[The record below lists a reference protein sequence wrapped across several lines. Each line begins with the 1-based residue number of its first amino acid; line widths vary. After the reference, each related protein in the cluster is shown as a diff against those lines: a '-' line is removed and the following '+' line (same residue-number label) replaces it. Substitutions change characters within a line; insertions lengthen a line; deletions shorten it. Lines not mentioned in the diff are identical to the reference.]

1 MKILYNNSMAKSKS
15 TANKKGEVAPVGEI
29 KLPPKSP
36 FSGFSRFGGPP
47 NRFGGP
53 KFNPK
58 GIVVRPTFVTQ
69 HKGGG
74 GK

>member
-1 MKILYNNSMAKSKS
+1 MTNAKM
-15 TANKKGEVAPVGEI
+15 PV
-29 KLPPKSP
+29 PPVSP
-36 FSGFSRFGGPP
+36 FSKFSKFGPQQSHL
-47 NRFGGP
+47 NGP

-74 GK
+74 GGK

>member
-1 MKILYNNSMAKSKS
+1 MKVLYNISMSNAKNAVKE
-15 TANKKGEVAPVGEI
+15 TIEVRV
-29 KLPPKSP
+29 PPRSP
-36 FSGFSRFGGPP
+36 FPAFSRFGNQT
-47 NRFGGP
+47 NRLGGP

-58 GIVVRPTFVTQ
+58 TFNARPTFVTQ

>member
-1 MKILYNNSMAKSKS
+1 MTKSKAPAKATNPS
-15 TANKKGEVAPVGEI
+15 TSSGQLPEVKEEP
-29 KLPPKSP
+29 KLPVVSSFSK
-36 FSGFSRFGGPP
+36 FSGFSQQP
-47 NRFGGP
+47 NRLGGP

-58 GIVVRPTFVTQ
+58 TFNARPTFVTQ

>member
-1 MKILYNNSMAKSKS
+1 MSKSKNVSS
-15 TANKKGEVAPVGEI
+15 TENPSTSSGQLPEVKEEP
-29 KLPPKSP
+29 KLPPMSP
-36 FSGFSRFGGPP
+36 FSKFSGFSQQP
-47 NRFGGP
+47 NRLGGP

-58 GIVVRPTFVTQ
+58 IFNARPTFVTQ

>member
-1 MKILYNNSMAKSKS
+1 MVLLYNKFMSNAK
-15 TANKKGEVAPVGEI
+15 TPVEEVKV
-29 KLPPKSP
+29 PPQNP
-36 FSGFSRFGGPP
+36 FSRFSKFGGQQSK
-47 NRFGGP
+47 FGGGP

>member
-1 MKILYNNSMAKSKS
+1 MSNA
-15 TANKKGEVAPVGEI
+15 KKG
-29 KLPPKSP
+29 LPPVSP
-36 FSGFSRFGGPP
+36 FSKFSKFGNQP
-47 NRFGGP
+47 NRLGGP
-53 KFNPK
+53 KFSPK